1 MTKIKQESVGVDD
14 IRKYQSSDNRLDQN
28 GLDNAEVDNSK
39 IAKMTIRVMK
49 LIRVA
54 AGEWSNK

>member
-1 MTKIKQESVGVDD
+1 MLKIKQRVEVND

-28 GLDNAEVDNSK
+28 WLDNAEVDNRR
-39 IAKMTIRVMK
+39 IAEVISRMTK

-54 AGEWSNK
+54 TGEWSNK

>member
-1 MTKIKQESVGVDD
+1 MLKIKQRVQVDD

-28 GLDNAEVDNSK
+28 GLDNAEVDNRR
-39 IAKMTIRVMK
+39 IAKVISRMTK

-54 AGEWSNK
+54 TGEWSNK